1 MAQEI
6 TISPRAAKS
15 PFFEATVAAGATGF
29 TIYNHMYMPTGYGDP
44 EAEYWRLID
53 GVSMWDVA
61 CERQVELAGPDAGRL
76 ADYLATRDLSGL
88 GPGIGRYTCLCDHR
102 GRLHNDP
109 VVLRVEEDLWWF
121 SIADNASL
129 LFARAI
135 AGELSLDVEIR
146 EPDVSPLAIQGP
158 KAMAVAAALLGEWVR
173 DLGYFHF
180 RTCEVEGIP
189 LVVQRSGFSKQ
200 GGVELYLRDGT
211 RGLHLWGL
219 VAEAGRPYAIAA
231 GTPNTIE
238 RLESGLFNF
247 SSDNDADTNPFELA
261 LERYVDL
268 DAEADFVG
276 KAALRTLARR
286 PPARRRT
293 GAVLDGP
300 PLGAASAKCPVR
312 RGDETVGFVG
322 GHAFSPRL
330 KANVAVA
337 LIETA
342 ALAAG
347 NLVAETE
354 AGPRAL
360 EPRAFPLV

>member
-1 MAQEI
+1 MAHEI
-6 TISPRAAKS
+6 TIGPRAAKS
-15 PFFEATVAAGATGF
+15 PFFDATVAAGATGF

-44 EAEYWRLID
+44 EGEYWRLID
-53 GVSMWDVA
+53 GVAMWDVA

-76 ADYLATRDLSGL
+76 ADTLATRDLSEL
-88 GPGIGRYTCLCDHR
+88 KPGIGRYTCLCDHR

-109 VVLRVEEDLWWF
+109 VALRVEEDLWWF
-121 SIADNASL
+121 SIADNDSL
-129 LFARAI
+129 LFARAV
-135 AGELSLDVEIR
+135 AGERGLDVEVR

-158 KAMAVAAALLGEWVR
+158 KAMVVAAALLGDWVH

-180 RTCEVEGIP
+180 RACEVQGIP

-211 RGLHLWGL
+211 RGLHLWDL

-247 SSDNDADTNPFELA
+247 GSDNDADTNPFELA

-276 KAALRTLARR
+276 KAALRRLAGR

-293 GAVLDGP
+293 GAMLDGP
-300 PLGAASAKCPVR
+300 PLGTTSAKCPVR
-312 RGDETVGFVG
+312 RGGETVGFVG

-330 KANVAVA
+330 QANVAVA
-337 LIETA
+337 LIETT

-347 NLVAETE
+347 DLVAETE

-360 EPRAFPLV
+360 EPRAFPLA